1 MLEALL
7 PPLPSFIS
15 TSSKMA
21 EHDAE
26 NARRDAEQ
34 QASQTQIANLER
46 LVMYWKESNPS
57 FAAFVASQPQP
68 TAPATTPATNA
79 TATNATSTANAPAT
93 VTAQNNAEETIGE
106 TNPATA
112 PTGTFAATPTPSS
125 SFELFECLYPLNC
138 GGAVVVLVIDELCIL
153 RVILNPRLE
162 ELQSEVQ
169 DLKNLVR
176 DLAEK
181 KSTGNMASESEV
193 SNVSKGV
200 RCQILDWFAPT
211 DIVVGEGEFCCAEP
225 QYKIGRVKVAWPA
238 DKLILDD
245 GFDNQ
250 DESHN
255 TDGSKDSRTDD
266 QHDSYKILDWNRDE
280 VIAEG
285 VVWSTDQK
293 ELVNN
298 IPIGPNAVVMQ
309 VYQVINPTAYLWR
322 PSSEMYVMGDALNEK
337 IAWPIDRIELLNIN
351 AQEEIRRKSSQST
364 TSNNTGTSKDAKKK
378 CILLECNNSGRK
390 VAEGRV
396 CSTNPTD
403 VVHHVPI
410 GPNASKV
417 WVEVSKIGSASV
429 WRPNSEIQFISDAIG
444 SIVAWPNDKLIFV

>member
-1 MLEALL
+1 
-7 PPLPSFIS
+7 
-15 TSSKMA
+15 
-21 EHDAE
+21 
-26 NARRDAEQ
+26 
-34 QASQTQIANLER
+34 
-46 LVMYWKESNPS
+46 
-57 FAAFVASQPQP
+57 
-68 TAPATTPATNA
+68 
-79 TATNATSTANAPAT
+79 
-93 VTAQNNAEETIGE
+93 
-106 TNPATA
+106 
-112 PTGTFAATPTPSS
+112 
-125 SFELFECLYPLNC
+125 
-138 GGAVVVLVIDELCIL
+138 
-153 RVILNPRLE
+153 
-162 ELQSEVQ
+162 
-169 DLKNLVR
+169 
-176 DLAEK
+176 
-181 KSTGNMASESEV
+181 MASESEV

-200 RCQILDWFAPT
+200 RCQILDWFSPT
-211 DIVVGEGEFCCAEP
+211 DIFVGEGEFCCAEP
-225 QYKIGRVKVAWPA
+225 QYKIGRIPLGPNAAAIIIKSVVDPEACVWRPTSDVFSLSQAVGVKVAWPA

-255 TDGSKDSRTDD
+255 TDGSKDPRTDD

-364 TSNNTGTSKDAKKK
+364 ASNNTGTSKDAKKK

-396 CSTNPTD
+396 CSTNTTD

-417 WVEVSKIGSASV
+417 WVEVSKIAMDSKDELVKQHAKVAENAVAGWEKAENEVVELKQKLEDAADKNIVLEDRVSHLDGALKECV
-429 WRPNSEIQFISDAIG
+429 RQLRQFRDEQEKKIQEAVTEMNKMKRHSM
-444 SIVAWPNDKLIFV
+444 

>member
-1 MLEALL
+1 MEKKWVWL
-7 PPLPSFIS
+7 P
-15 TSSKMA
+15 
-21 EHDAE
+21 
-26 NARRDAEQ
+26 
-34 QASQTQIANLER
+34 
-46 LVMYWKESNPS
+46 
-57 FAAFVASQPQP
+57 
-68 TAPATTPATNA
+68 
-79 TATNATSTANAPAT
+79 
-93 VTAQNNAEETIGE
+93 
-106 TNPATA
+106 
-112 PTGTFAATPTPSS
+112 
-125 SFELFECLYPLNC
+125 
-138 GGAVVVLVIDELCIL
+138 
-153 RVILNPRLE
+153 
-162 ELQSEVQ
+162 SEVQ

-225 QYKIGRVKVAWPA
+225 QYKIGRIPLGPNAAAIIIKSVVDPEACVWRPTSDVFSLSQAVGVKVAWPA

-255 TDGSKDSRTDD
+255 TDGSKDPRTDD

-351 AQEEIRRKSSQST
+351 AQEEIRRKSSHST
-364 TSNNTGTSKDAKKK
+364 ASNNTGTSKDAKKK

-410 GPNASKV
+410 GPNASKSEEDLELKQNLELY
-417 WVEVSKIGSASV
+417 VERVHDPNPELQKAALESMRLSRDWDGIARVVFHHVYEAYPPADVQDIAPTQVTLLLIELSSA
-429 WRPNSEIQFISDAIG
+429 RG
-444 SIVAWPNDKLIFV
+444 GR